1 MKNKLTAGKRQ
12 EKPAIQSVRRALT
25 GFIKAVV
32 YQLVKKTCHDRIKA
46 LTGVNLWYRVVPAA
60 LFRRSFRRALAD
72 FYCGSGHCTTP
83 RRLTETLA
91 YWTMLRLPDLVEEE
105 FSAPG
110 ADKLILRHI
119 VRSLQA
125 LASENMALRLNS
137 ELQSASPLTLES
149 DPTVQSKPDLA
160 GPSMPHHCFDPEP
173 DDAYYGTPDPQCPA
187 LFGEM
192 PPSGHQVC
200 GGCDLAWDCVRYT
213 QDWSARQL

>member
-46 LTGVNLWYRVVPAA
+46 LTGVNLWYGVVPAA
-60 LFRRSFRRALAD
+60 LFKRCARRAFGD
-72 FYCGSGHCTTP
+72 FYAGSGHCTTP
-83 RRLTETLA
+83 RRLMETLA
-91 YWTMLRLPDLVEEE
+91 YWTILRLPDLIDEE

-110 ADKLILRHI
+110 ADKVILRHI

-125 LASENMALRLNS
+125 LAPENAALRLNS
-137 ELQSASPLTLES
+137 DLQSASPLALES
-149 DPTVQSKPDLA
+149 GPAGQSKSTLA
-160 GPSMPHHCFDPEP
+160 GPSTPHHCVDPEP
-173 DDAYYGTPDPQCPA
+173 EDAYYGMPDPQCPA

-192 PPSGHQVC
+192 PLSGHQVC
-200 GGCDLAWDCVRYT
+200 DQCELGWDCHRYT
-213 QDWSARQL
+213 QDWSARQS